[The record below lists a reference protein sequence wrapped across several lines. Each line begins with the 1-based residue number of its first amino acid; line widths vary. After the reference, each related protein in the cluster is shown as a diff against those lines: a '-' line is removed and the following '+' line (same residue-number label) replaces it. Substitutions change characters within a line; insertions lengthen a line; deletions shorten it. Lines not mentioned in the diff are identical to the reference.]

1 MSDGIKIAYRTE
13 FPRVDRVLFIAA
25 ETGEV
30 ATVRVTNG
38 STGQVISSE
47 RFEDYSDA
55 MNYYSRQ
62 INNLKSAEECET
74 MKAAFNMLG
83 IM

>member
-1 MSDGIKIAYRTE
+1 MSVGIKIDYRTE
-13 FPRVDRVLFIAA
+13 FTRVDRVLFITA

-30 ATVRVTNG
+30 ATISVTNG
-38 STGQVISSE
+38 STGQIISSE
-47 RFEDYSDA
+47 RFEDYNDA

-62 INNLKSAEECET
+62 FNILKSAEEH
-74 MKAAFNMLG
+74 G